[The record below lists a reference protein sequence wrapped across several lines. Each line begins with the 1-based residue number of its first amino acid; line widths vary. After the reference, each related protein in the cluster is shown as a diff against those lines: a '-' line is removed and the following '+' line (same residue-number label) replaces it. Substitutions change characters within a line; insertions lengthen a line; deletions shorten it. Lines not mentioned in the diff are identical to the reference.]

1 MSRWVLVTPGQCPPD
16 NTPLVSSVDE
26 LAADKARIDEWK
38 AKASASF
45 PGRDA
50 VVEPD
55 GHVGHGAILHG
66 CIVGRNALIGMN
78 AVIMDGVELGAESI
92 VGAQAFLRGETVIP
106 PRSMVVGSP
115 AKVIREVSE
124 KEVAWKTRGTA
135 EYQQL
140 ARDCLAG
147 LMPVEPLKTVEA
159 DRPGMVASD
168 VVSIQEAR
176 RTSS

>member
-1 MSRWVLVTPGQCPPD
+1 
-16 NTPLVSSVDE
+16 
-26 LAADKARIDEWK
+26 
-38 AKASASF
+38 
-45 PGRDA
+45 
-50 VVEPD
+50 
-55 GHVGHGAILHG
+55 
-66 CIVGRNALIGMN
+66 
-78 AVIMDGVELGAESI
+78 
-92 VGAQAFLRGETVIP
+92 
-106 PRSMVVGSP
+106 MVVGSP

-124 KEVAWKTRGTA
+124 KEIAWKTRGTA